1 MFGQVGPRMGNVDA
15 GYGSVHL
22 ARMVGRKKAREMW
35 FCVYIFRHER
45 LLQMVLIN
53 DVFKMMSWSV
63 K

>member
-1 MFGQVGPRMGNVDA
+1 MGNVDA

>member
-35 FCVYIFRHER
+35 FLCLYFSAREAFADGI
-45 LLQMVLIN
+45 
-53 DVFKMMSWSV
+53 D
-63 K
+63 